1 MTRHASSLKR
11 RFERT
16 PLGSIEKGSHVGIVS
31 ELGADG
37 ALAQLEREMLDYC
50 SINLLQNQEA
60 TFQSPG

>member
-1 MTRHASSLKR
+1 
-11 RFERT
+11 
-16 PLGSIEKGSHVGIVS
+16 VGIVS